1 MTERTEINRIKV
13 VLAEKRRTGKWLAEQ
28 MGVTPQRVSTWVA
41 QSVQPSLQTLIEIS
55 RHLDVD
61 VRELIISTK

>member
-1 MTERTEINRIKV
+1 MTERPEINRLKI

-28 MGVTPQRVSTWVA
+28 MGVTPQRVSTWVSQAA
-41 QSVQPSLQTLIEIS
+41 QPTLLTLIVIS